1 SLLMQYVSGGSLARR
16 LMGGALPWRDATRMA
31 VLVALTLARLHAL
44 KVIHRDVKPD
54 NILLDPSGR
63 PLVAD
68 LGIAHFKNAIRL
80 THGGGPA
87 TLEYCPPEQAAGR
100 LHSFAPPTDIYAL
113 AATLYDMVCG
123 VPPFETLPGPKRDTH
138 ECIQAIL
145 TQDPTP
151 PRRICRELPV
161 AVEAVIMKALSKDPG
176 ARHQTAKDF
185 AADLQAAAGMRDS
198 FGSMVAVGVVA
209 SMLAVAL
216 SVGAAAGLAQSAV
229 TPAKPVSSVERM
241 AEALERTRGLGH
253 VTTLGL
259 SAPGVSG
266 AAPAPGVSGAAP
278 GPGVSGSADDGLPA
292 GGVLAVAHRSAAE
305 EREDLVVGR
314 IWGTDVLVRSS
325 PNQADDN
332 VIGCLD
338 QPQAVTIVGNRGGW
352 LEVTTKGG
360 TLHGFIWG
368 ALVATERPLAGVQR
382 GSTSGD
388 SVCLRDGPGTEYSPS
403 AMSHR
408 GEKLLVV
415 EKRGDWV
422 MVLRPEGR
430 ALWMNEKF
438 VKLET

>member
-1 SLLMQYVSGGSLARR
+1 MARVTEVATGGVYALKRMHPALVADSVARERMLREAMLGMRGIDGVVRVIDVLDGDGTLSLLMQYVCGGSLARR

-31 VLVALTLARLHAL
+31 VQVAHTLARLHAL

-100 LHSFAPPTDIYAL
+100 LHSFGPPTDIYAL

-123 VPPFETLPGPKRDTH
+123 VPPFDTLPGPKRDTH

-161 AVEAVIMKALSKDPG
+161 AVEAVILKALSKDPG

-185 AADLQAAAGMRDS
+185 AADLQAAAGMRES
-198 FGSMVAVGVVA
+198 LGSMVAVGVVA

-229 TPAKPVSSVERM
+229 TPA
-241 AEALERTRGLGH
+241 
-253 VTTLGL
+253 
-259 SAPGVSG
+259 
-266 AAPAPGVSGAAP
+266 
-278 GPGVSGSADDGLPA
+278 
-292 GGVLAVAHRSAAE
+292 
-305 EREDLVVGR
+305 
-314 IWGTDVLVRSS
+314 
-325 PNQADDN
+325 
-332 VIGCLD
+332 
-338 QPQAVTIVGNRGGW
+338 
-352 LEVTTKGG
+352 
-360 TLHGFIWG
+360 
-368 ALVATERPLAGVQR
+368 
-382 GSTSGD
+382 
-388 SVCLRDGPGTEYSPS
+388 
-403 AMSHR
+403 
-408 GEKLLVV
+408 
-415 EKRGDWV
+415 
-422 MVLRPEGR
+422 
-430 ALWMNEKF
+430 
-438 VKLET
+438 